1 MNEVREKIIHE
12 AIKLFSTQG
21 YHKTSMRDIMNAA
34 GCAQP
39 TLYYYFE
46 NKQALFQEA
55 VLGEFQKMVH
65 QFVGDADPLQ
75 PVKDLYVQ
83 AVIRRK
89 HFTEYQK
96 QVYRLAIQ
104 GWYHLLGD
112 EEVESRFCVWVD
124 DMICQRKAF
133 LRKLVADPER
143 AELFANLV
151 MHVFLN
157 MTEQIV
163 LKNADLPDEE
173 INRRFTV
180 LFELI

>member
-1 MNEVREKIIHE
+1 MNEVREKTIRE

-55 VLGEFQKMVH
+55 VLGEFQRMVH
-65 QFVGDADPLQ
+65 PFVGD
-75 PVKDLYVQ
+75 
-83 AVIRRK
+83 
-89 HFTEYQK
+89 
-96 QVYRLAIQ
+96 
-104 GWYHLLGD
+104 
-112 EEVESRFCVWVD
+112 
-124 DMICQRKAF
+124 
-133 LRKLVADPER
+133 
-143 AELFANLV
+143 
-151 MHVFLN
+151 
-157 MTEQIV
+157 
-163 LKNADLPDEE
+163 ADLPDEE